1 MSSYKVMPRRRDS
14 GFKVEVI
21 TVDGIRHT
29 LLGFETELEA
39 VIWAEADKEIAAAGT
54 SFVMAMLEY

>member
-39 VIWAEADKEIAAAGT
+39 VTWAEADNERERAWLTMSSGATG
-54 SFVMAMLEY
+54 

>member
-21 TVDGIRHT
+21 TEDGIRHT

-39 VIWAEADKEIAAAGT
+39 VIWAEADKERERTWLTMSSGATG
-54 SFVMAMLEY
+54 